1 MEHDTAISFR
11 ELQRPEDMMPVVELQ
26 YEIWGQSDATPAN
39 QLVISVK
46 TGGHVIG
53 AFDGEKLIGFA
64 YGFPAVLLGQEPWI
78 ASHMLAVRPEYAGS
92 GLGRALK
99 WWQRDLVLAQG
110 YSRMTWTFDPLE
122 ARNAHL
128 NLNRLGAVAREYI
141 VNCYG
146 IMDDRLNAGLPS
158 DRLMAEWNMRS
169 ERVERAKAGELTPE
183 GSVRVEIPQ
192 DFQTVKRRNLEEAK
206 GVRLRVREQLLA
218 HISGGLAVVG
228 FNRKAGELLLN
239 EI

>member
-64 YGFPAVLLGQEPWI
+64 YGFPAVLQGQEPWI

-99 WWQRDLVLAQG
+99 WWQRDLVMAQG

-128 NLNRLGAVAREYI
+128 NLNRLGAIAREYI

-158 DRLMAEWNMRS
+158 DRLMAEWDMRS
-169 ERVERAKAGELTPE
+169 ERVERAKAGELRPE

-192 DFQTVKRRNLEEAK
+192 DFQEIKRRDLEEA
-206 GVRLRVREQLLA
+206 GRIRLRIREELQHNLGRGLVVTGYDRGA
-218 HISGGLAVVG
+218 SG
-228 FNRKAGELLLN
+228 LLLD
-239 EI
+239 